1 LFTKFYTSMVK
12 SEEKKN
18 ILIVNLTR
26 MGDLLQTTPLI
37 VSLKEK
43 YPLSK
48 ITLLVNKVFSDI
60 CKGFPF
66 IDKIHILDIP
76 QFKKEIKDPKTSLV
90 KSYRK
95 LEEEIE
101 DLKRQR
107 FDMIFNPALSKT
119 SALLTYLLK
128 CPQVVGFTMD
138 GYGHRLIKNPWMNY
152 FANKLFNREYNLFN
166 LVDIIL
172 RSAGLNNTPKR
183 LFYHISN
190 KGKKYCRE
198 FLRKNNIKE
207 SDFIIGLQPG
217 ASKKIRQW
225 PPLYFSKLGSIL
237 IKKYNAKLLLFGTPK
252 EIELGQ
258 EIEKKMKKENIVNL
272 IGKTSIDELAALLTK
287 CNYLV
292 TGDTGT
298 MHLAASVGTK
308 VIALFFGSA
317 YCFETGPYGEGHVV
331 LQSNLPCV
339 PCYQN
344 IECKNPLCQKTIRPF
359 NVITGIEF
367 SKRIRV
373 GRTIS
378 IDEEEFN
385 GKINIFYSQFDE
397 NNFLEFVPLIKR
409 RLTKKDIYKY
419 CYKEI
424 WQNALNKELTFPIDI
439 NKLSEKINLYFK
451 INADDKDLLKSLE
464 RDIGSFKKLVKLSS
478 EGKKLSVVLIN
489 LASSDLKNNLFL
501 IKDIGKKIERIDQEI
516 IDLGNINTFIK
527 PLTLMFNFGKEN
539 LTEKEILP
547 LSRKTLG
554 LYNALNKES
563 LLMVELIQNI
573 FLKILENREK
583 GTKKILKKVV

>member
-1 LFTKFYTSMVK
+1 MTK

-26 MGDLLQTTPLI
+26 MGDLLQITPLI
-37 VSLKEK
+37 VSLKDK
-43 YPLSK
+43 YPLAK
-48 ITLLVNKVFSDI
+48 ITLLVNKVFSDT

-66 IDKIHILDIP
+66 IDKIHVLDIP
-76 QFKKEIKDPKTSLV
+76 RFKKEITDQEISLV
-90 KSYRK
+90 KNYRN
-95 LEEEIE
+95 LEKEIE
-101 DLKRQR
+101 NLKSQR

-119 SALLTYLLK
+119 SVLLTYLLE
-128 CPQVVGFTMD
+128 CPNIVGFTMD
-138 GYGHRLIKNPWMNY
+138 GYGHRIIRNPWINY

-172 RSAGLNNTPKR
+172 RSAGLNNTPKK
-183 LFYHISN
+183 LFYHISG
-190 KGKKYCRE
+190 KEKKYCRE
-198 FLRKNNIKE
+198 FLKKNNIQQN
-207 SDFIIGLQPG
+207 DFIIGLQPG
-217 ASKKIRQW
+217 ASRRIRQW
-225 PPLYFSKLGSIL
+225 PPLYFSKLGNIL

-258 EIEKKMKKENIVNL
+258 EIEKEIKEENIINL
-272 IGKTSIDELAALLTK
+272 IGKTSIDELAALLAR
-287 CNYLV
+287 CDYLI

-298 MHLAASVGTK
+298 MHLATAVGTR

-359 NVITGIEF
+359 DVITGIEF

-397 NNFLEFVPLIKR
+397 KKFLEFVPLIKR

-424 WQNALNKELTFPIDI
+424 WQRALNKELTTPIDF
-439 NKLSEKINLYFK
+439 NKLSEKIILYFK
-451 INADDKDLLKSLE
+451 INDNDLFKSLKKDLDSFE
-464 RDIGSFKKLVKLSS
+464 RLIKLSS
-478 EGKKLSVVLIN
+478 EGKKLSIALIE
-489 LASSDLKNNLFL
+489 LASSELHNNLTF
-501 IKDIGKKIERIDQEI
+501 IKDIGKKIERIDQDI

-547 LSRKTLG
+547 LSRRTLG
-554 LYNALNKES
+554 LYDALNKES
-563 LLMVELIQNI
+563 LLMAELIKNI
-573 FLKILENREK
+573 SLRISDNRVEV
-583 GTKKILKKVV
+583 TKKILRKVV